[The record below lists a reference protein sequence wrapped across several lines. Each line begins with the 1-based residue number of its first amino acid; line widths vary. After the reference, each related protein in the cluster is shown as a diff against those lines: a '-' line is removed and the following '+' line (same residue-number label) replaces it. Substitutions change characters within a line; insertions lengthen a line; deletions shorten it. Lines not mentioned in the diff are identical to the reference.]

1 MIVNKNSGV
10 NTPVKKL
17 TFQKLNNFLFYL
29 GKNMIT
35 TRRLAKIYQNL
46 DYFAAASESQMRNSK
61 NILEI
66 HNENGVREGIKLAK
80 TLLENAERQELA

>member
-1 MIVNKNSGV
+1 MGTNLEQKIDVSIVNTFIWKNLEEIGE
-10 NTPVKKL
+10 KI
-17 TFQKLNNFLFYL
+17 
-29 GKNMIT
+29 MIS
-35 TRRLAKIYQNL
+35 TRRLVKIYQNL